1 MRFLSGTAIEGTA
14 SARLESVS
22 YPVVQINQAAGSV
35 RVSGA
40 TNLVGVLNFEVS
52 QEVGSTFPIT
62 LFQPQH
68 WTPVTGGSLI
78 LNQDGT
84 FPLPTIGL
92 AAQWMRLVFEPT
104 IPDAGASLS
113 VILNASGSSP
123 SGSATPN
130 FVTININNG
139 GSGGVSTFTATSLE
153 TMQIGMLV
161 ARDASGNGVII
172 ASGNDAARM
181 PAIGM
186 VTEIASDGLLTI
198 QSHGP
203 VVNKLTATSAKIL
216 FVGVNGFP
224 TATIA
229 PLTHVQPI
237 GTWGGPN
244 TLILSV
250 SPQMTLKFAT

>member
-14 SARLESVS
+14 ATRLESVS

-40 TNLVGVLNFEVS
+40 TNLVGVLSFEVS

-104 IPDAGASLS
+104 IPDAGALLS

-123 SGSATPN
+123 SGSP
-130 FVTININNG
+130 
-139 GSGGVSTFTATSLE
+139 GSLA
-153 TMQIGMLV
+153 
-161 ARDASGNGVII
+161 ASG
-172 ASGNDAARM
+172 A
-181 PAIGM
+181 
-186 VTEIASDGLLTI
+186 
-198 QSHGP
+198 Q
-203 VVNKLTATSAKIL
+203 
-216 FVGVNGFP
+216 
-224 TATIA
+224 
-229 PLTHVQPI
+229 
-237 GTWGGPN
+237 
-244 TLILSV
+244 
-250 SPQMTLKFAT
+250 